1 MTHTSMD
8 SETTANLSRVYCP
21 SNKHIPMSEVS
32 TEYRTLKIG
41 SCDDNEKAVNWNKL
55 GTNFAYGEAAVL
67 VESEDGSQIRRI

>member
-1 MTHTSMD
+1 
-8 SETTANLSRVYCP
+8 
-21 SNKHIPMSEVS
+21 MSEVS

-55 GTNFAYGEAAVL
+55 GTNFAYGEAAVF